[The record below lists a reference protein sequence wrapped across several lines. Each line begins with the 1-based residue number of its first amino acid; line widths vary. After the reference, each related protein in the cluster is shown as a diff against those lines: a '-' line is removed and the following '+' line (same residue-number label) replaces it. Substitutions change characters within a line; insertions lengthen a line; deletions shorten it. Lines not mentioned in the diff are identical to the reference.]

1 MDFDLLL
8 EAERRGI
15 LPADK
20 ADLLA
25 EARRRGLVP
34 GGEGAPPQ
42 PNTNPGVNPE
52 APPEMFLNPQTG
64 QYTSRE
70 LLTNHMMQNETA
82 PTTAMGATIMGAGR
96 GATLGGIDEISGYL
110 NAAIPGQGT
119 MAERNT
125 FGREMA
131 RAAEDAG
138 TQSNPDDMLTS
149 EIAGAV
155 SVPFAAPFQG
165 MSLLPRMAGGA
176 MSGAAMGAAYGGL
189 TGEGQEERADQA
201 QSGMI
206 LGGAVG
212 GAAPLVGAGV
222 QKIADGRAGRR
233 AIREAVKAAPT
244 TEALRAEGRA
254 AYQAIDDAGVAINP
268 DVARQNLTRITRLLS
283 DEGLDPTITPNA
295 NRVAGRLNSAVPA
308 RQPQPS
314 PLFDPRDGFPSAPP
328 APKPVPFEDLDMLRR
343 VAGNAAG
350 ANPTNRADTRLSTM
364 ALEEID
370 DFVRKIGPDDVTA
383 GDLETLQ
390 TMLPKARE
398 TWARMSRS
406 QMIDDAIE
414 AGSNNYLSGPAS
426 GIRNQFGRIL
436 RNPKLSRGFSDA
448 EIKMMRRVVNGTL
461 PEQIINYMGSGLGM
475 VAQTMAGGAAG
486 LAGGIPGMMAGS
498 LAGAATGAGTRKLSE
513 KIVTKNAEIA
523 RALVASGKVPQLP
536 VASPAARQVTEALM
550 RRAGATVPQ

>member
-1 MDFDLLL
+1 LSNLFLDFIPTED
-8 EAERRGI
+8 
-15 LPADK
+15 D
-20 ADLLA
+20 
-25 EARRRGLVP
+25 
-34 GGEGAPPQ
+34 APKPRSR
-42 PNTNPGVNPE
+42 NTNPGVSPE

-64 QYTSRE
+64 GYTSRE
-70 LLTNHMMQNETA
+70 LLTNHMMQNQTA
-82 PTTAMGATIMGAGR
+82 PTTASGATIMGAGR

-110 NAAIPGQGT
+110 NAVIPGQGT

-138 TQSNPDDMLTS
+138 QQSNPDDMLTS

-155 SVPFAAPFQG
+155 SIPFATPFQG
-165 MSLLPRMAGGA
+165 MTLPWKIGGSVA
-176 MSGAAMGAAYGGL
+176 SGAAMGGAYGGL
-189 TGEGQEERADQA
+189 TGEGQDERLDQA
-201 QSGMI
+201 QSGGT
-206 LGGAVG
+206 LGAIVGALT
-212 GAAPLVGAGV
+212 PLVGAGV
-222 QKIADGRAGRR
+222 QKIADGRA
-233 AIREAVKAAPT
+233 ANKAVREAVKSAPT
-244 TEALRAEGRA
+244 TDALRAEGRA

-268 DVARQNLTRITRLLS
+268 DVARSNLTRITRMLS

-314 PLFDPRDGFPSAPP
+314 PLFDPRDGFPSPPP

-364 ALEEID
+364 ALENID
-370 DFVRKIGPDDVTA
+370 EFVRNIGPDDVTS

-390 TMLPKARE
+390 KMLPKARE
-398 TWARMSRS
+398 VWARMSRS

-414 AGSNNYLSGPAS
+414 AGTNNYRSGSAS
-426 GIRNQFGRIL
+426 GIRAQFQRIL
-436 RNPKLSRGFSDA
+436 NNPKLSRGFSEP
-448 EIKMMRRVVNGTL
+448 EIKMIRRVVNGTL

-513 KIVTKNAEIA
+513 NIVTKNAEIA

-536 VASPAARQVTEALM
+536 VASPAMRQITETIM